1 MALANRGAVARALDR
16 EKAVS
21 LRLFHRPV
29 LALRVRTSRVTQT
42 TAAMC
47 GCHSVSATTLAA
59 LNTVTVR
66 VSWRERGRSMSVT
79 VSTRGPE
86 AHRGSIF
93 CPQVG
98 WVSFSLKTICT
109 FAFAAASKGFFQ

>member
-1 MALANRGAVARALDR
+1 MALANWGAVARALDK

-66 VSWRERGRSMSVT
+66 VSWRERAWAMAVT
-79 VSTRGPE
+79 VSTRVPE

-93 CPQVG
+93 CPKGG
-98 WVSFSLKTICT
+98 WLSFSFTTICT
-109 FAFAAASKGFFQ
+109 LAFAGASKGFLQ

>member
-47 GCHSVSATTLAA
+47 GCHSVSATTLTA
-59 LNTVTVR
+59 LHTVTVR
-66 VSWRERGRSMSVT
+66 VSWRERAWSVFVT
-79 VSTRGPE
+79 GSTGGAE
-86 AHRGSIF
+86 AHRVSIF
-93 CPQVG
+93 CLQVG
-98 WVSFSLKTICT
+98 RLFFCLAATCT
-109 FAFAAASKGFFQ
+109 LGWPAGSKGFF